1 MQPPSQ
7 LSLVIPSAS
16 PDNEF
21 DGRQKTDLLRLRK
34 HRDIE
39 QNLRDM
45 AKSAQTV
52 RDAMVGEKPSEDS
65 HEQAFIEYEER
76 MAGLSASGVRSS
88 IAHRYI
94 PEHGST
100 TLPMSDFQR
109 SLSHAGDKETKLE
122 T

>member
-1 MQPPSQ
+1 MQPPSK

-34 HRDIE
+34 HHNIE

-52 RDAMVGEKPSEDS
+52 RDVMVGEKPSEDS
-65 HEQAFIEYEER
+65 HVQAFYRIR
-76 MAGLSASGVRSS
+76 G
-88 IAHRYI
+88 
-94 PEHGST
+94 
-100 TLPMSDFQR
+100 
-109 SLSHAGDKETKLE
+109 
-122 T
+122 